1 MKRKPH
7 DPVQSP
13 SYYTDGRYET
23 IEAIEAWRLDH
34 HAGDALAYI
43 SRAGKKSP
51 ETYCLDLQKVLW
63 YIDRILAEPRLREI
77 DPRDFTED
85 KQLMPMLA
93 AAVLH
98 LRAASAADQAGDR
111 ACARAEWELVRG
123 ALQHALAEKE

>member
-51 ETYCLDLQKVLW
+51 ETYCLDLQKALW
-63 YIDRILAEPRLREI
+63 YIDRILAEPHLRDI
-77 DPRDFTED
+77 DPQDFTED
-85 KQLMPMLA
+85 KRLTPILA
-93 AAVLH
+93 AAVVH
-98 LRAASAADQAGDR
+98 LQAASAADQAGNR
-111 ACARAEWELVRG
+111 TRARAEWELVRQ
-123 ALQHALAEKE
+123 ALQCALAEKE

>member
-51 ETYCLDLQKVLW
+51 ETYCLDLQKALW

-85 KQLMPMLA
+85 KQLTPMLA
-93 AAVLH
+93 AAVVH
-98 LRAASAADQAGDR
+98 LQAASAADQAGDR
-111 ACARAEWELVRG
+111 TRARAEWELVRE
-123 ALQHALAEKE
+123 ALQRALAEKQ